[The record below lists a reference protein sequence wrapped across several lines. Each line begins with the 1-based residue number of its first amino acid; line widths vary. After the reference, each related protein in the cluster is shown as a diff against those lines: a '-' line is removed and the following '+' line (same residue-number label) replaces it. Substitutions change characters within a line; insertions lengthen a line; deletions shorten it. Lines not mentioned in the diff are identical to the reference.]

1 MCTNLLNTIGGDSV
15 KDQFKYF
22 LLGFVLIFFSS
33 PLGLTTL
40 NIIYINRNLTSE
52 FTVLLNGFINSY
64 VVIGIMLCLLGL
76 VKMLIKNKS

>member
-1 MCTNLLNTIGGDSV
+1 M